1 MLLEAEASAQTC
13 NLQGPLAGMPISLK
27 DEISV
32 AGFDACIGFSAW
44 VGIKQEDAVLVR
56 LLRDAGAIPYV
67 KTNVPV
73 TMLSF
78 ECANDVFGATTN
90 PHNAAYVPGGSSG
103 GEAALIACGGSRVGV
118 GSDGAGSVRLP
129 S

>member
-13 NLQGPLAGMPISLK
+13 NLQGPLAGMPVSLK

-32 AGFDACIGFSAW
+32 AGFDACIGYSAW

-67 KTNVPV
+67 KTNVPI

-90 PHNAAYVPGGSSG
+90 PHSAAYVPGGSSG

>member
-1 MLLEAEASAQTC
+1 MLIEAEASAQSC
-13 NLQGPLAGMPISLK
+13 NTQGPLAGMPISLK

-32 AGFDACIGFSAW
+32 AGFDACIGYSAW
-44 VGIKQEDAVLVR
+44 VGRKQEDAVLVR

-67 KTNVPV
+67 KTNVPI

-90 PHNAAYVPGGSSG
+90 PHNSAYVPGGSSG